1 MTILKA
7 ILLTLL
13 LIFVFS
19 LTQVG
24 FGFIFYKTELLPE
37 YLQKHVGITTVI
49 SFLVA
54 YIVMFRFFWKP
65 KAEITKTL
73 NFRNYELKI
82 LPYLILIVFGLQLL
96 DRPFWDLEKIWN
108 YLNYSEFETDFSTF
122 NGFSPAFLYGTI
134 STLIISPICEELFFR
149 KFLLKKLMEQNSQRV
164 GIIIS
169 SLCFAIIHIETP
181 FNLIPTF
188 IFGIISSLIFIK
200 TKKIGYSILLH
211 FLVNL
216 LVQILYVFD
225 FTFDRW
231 LLDLNFNVIYWIMFL
246 IGIGITYF
254 GIKKLL
260 ATPYKI
266 NG

>member
-1 MTILKA
+1 MTVLKA

-24 FGFIFYKTELLPE
+24 FGLIFYKTELIPKN
-37 YLQKHVGITTVI
+37 LQKHIGITTLI
-49 SFLVA
+49 SFIVA
-54 YIVMFRFFWKP
+54 YLIMFKFFWKDIL
-65 KAEITKTL
+65 KTKNTL
-73 NFRNYELKI
+73 NLRNYELKF
-82 LPYLILIVFGLQLL
+82 LPYLILITLGLQFLY
-96 DRPFWDLEKIWN
+96 RPFWDLERIWN
-108 YLNYSEFETDFSTF
+108 YINYSEFETDFSTF
-122 NGFSPAFLYGTI
+122 NGFSPSFFYRTFSI
-134 STLIISPICEELFFR
+134 LIVSPIFEELFFR
-149 KFLLKKLMEQNSQRV
+149 KYLLNKLMEQNSQKI

-188 IFGIISSLIFIK
+188 ISGIISSLIFIK

-211 FLVNL
+211 FLFNL

-231 LLDLNFNVIYWIMFL
+231 MLDFNYTYWIMFL
-246 IGIGITYF
+246 IGIGITYL

-266 NG
+266 KC

>member
-1 MTILKA
+1 MTIIKA

-13 LIFVFS
+13 LVFVFS

-24 FGFIFYKTELLPE
+24 FGLIFYKTELIPE
-37 YLQKHVGITTVI
+37 FLQKHIGITTVV
-49 SFLVA
+49 SFLIA
-54 YIVMFRFFWKP
+54 YLIMFKYFWKSKP
-65 KAEITKTL
+65 DIKELL
-73 NFRNYELKI
+73 NFKKIDFKI
-82 LPYLILIVFGLQLL
+82 LLYLILIVFGLQLL
-96 DRPFWDLEKIWN
+96 GRPFWDFGKIWN
-108 YLNYSEFETDFSTF
+108 YINYSQFETDFSTF

-149 KFLLKKLMEQNSQRV
+149 KFLLKKLMERNSQKI

-216 LVQILYVFD
+216 LVQTLYVFD

-231 LLDLNFNVIYWIMFL
+231 LLDLNFNFIYWIMFL

-254 GIKKLL
+254 GIKKTTGNKELR
-260 ATPYKI
+260 
-266 NG
+266 

>member
-19 LTQVG
+19 LAQVG
-24 FGFIFYKTELLPE
+24 FGLLFYQTELIPE
-37 YLQKHVGITTVI
+37 YLEKHIGITTVI
-49 SFLVA
+49 SFLVT
-54 YIVMFRFFWKP
+54 YLVMFKIFWKP
-65 KAEITKTL
+65 KIEIKEIL
-73 NFRNYELKI
+73 SIKKYELKF

-96 DRPFWDLEKIWN
+96 DRPFWDLEIIWN
-108 YLNYSEFETDFSTF
+108 YLNYSKFETDFSKF
-122 NGFSPAFLYGTI
+122 NGLSSAFFYSTV

-149 KFLLKKLMEQNSQRV
+149 KFLLRKLMEQNSQNI
-164 GIIIS
+164 GILIS

-188 IFGIISSLIFIK
+188 IFGIISSLIFLK
-200 TKKIGYSILLH
+200 TNKIGYSILLH
-211 FLVNL
+211 FLNNL
-216 LVQILYVFD
+216 LVQTLYVFD

-231 LLDLNFNVIYWIMFL
+231 LLSLNFNYIYWIMFL
-246 IGIGITYF
+246 IGIGITYL

-260 ATPYKI
+260 ATK
-266 NG
+266 N

>member
-24 FGFIFYKTELLPE
+24 FGFLFYKTKLIPE
-37 YLQKHVGITTVI
+37 YLQKHIGITTVI
-49 SFLVA
+49 SFLIS
-54 YIVMFRFFWKP
+54 YLVMFKFFWKS
-65 KAEITKTL
+65 KIKIKEIL
-73 NFRNYELKI
+73 NIRNYELKF

-96 DRPFWDLEKIWN
+96 DRPFWDLERIWD
-108 YLNYSEFETDFSTF
+108 YLKYSEFETDFSKF
-122 NGFSPAFLYGTI
+122 NGFSPAFFYVTI

-149 KFLLKKLMEQNSQRV
+149 KFLLKKLTEQNSQKI
-164 GIIIS
+164 GILIS

-216 LVQILYVFD
+216 LVQTLYVFD

-231 LLDLNFNVIYWIMFL
+231 LLDLNFNFIYWIMFL
-246 IGIGITYF
+246 IGFGITYF

-266 NG
+266 NC